1 MRLKREMLDVEM
13 GCEYV
18 DFVDG
23 WRNEL
28 LTNTIAA
35 QRNAVEVGL
44 SHDMPRGTCLFR
56 IYANY

>member
-1 MRLKREMLDVEM
+1 MLDVEM